1 MKRILTIALAALML
15 FSAAAC
21 GGPAGQQQ
29 QQQEQQQQ
37 EEQKAGFEPKL
48 DRETACVIS
57 VVGSYSNF
65 EALEAEFDRFNE
77 FYPDVELRY
86 TKIDDY
92 NNSLDTVLS
101 GSEAPNIFFSFSWM
115 TGNPAYD
122 GVFARMEDLAD
133 PALGLDLDFIRS
145 ALINR
150 DAQGRVLSVPVF
162 STSYGMLINNDL
174 FEKEGLKV
182 PTTLQELFDVCAAFK
197 EKGYESPMMGYS
209 AKSSGC
215 LMNIVAYPIFAGTL
229 AKHPEMVAPA
239 NQGDPA
245 AGEYLRPALET
256 LSQM

>member
-115 TGNPAYD
+115 T
-122 GVFARMEDLAD
+122 
-133 PALGLDLDFIRS
+133 
-145 ALINR
+145 
-150 DAQGRVLSVPVF
+150 
-162 STSYGMLINNDL
+162 
-174 FEKEGLKV
+174 
-182 PTTLQELFDVCAAFK
+182 
-197 EKGYESPMMGYS
+197 
-209 AKSSGC
+209 
-215 LMNIVAYPIFAGTL
+215 
-229 AKHPEMVAPA
+229 
-239 NQGDPA
+239 
-245 AGEYLRPALET
+245 RPPFW
-256 LSQM
+256 